1 MKMMILLGK
10 VTSLLV
16 TGEEGKGR
24 NFWYFISREKRKS
37 YEIMF
42 SWQIVHDHKEG

>member
-10 VTSLLV
+10 NTSLLV
-16 TGEEGKGR
+16 TKEEGKER
-24 NFWYFISREKRKS
+24 NFWYFISRGKRKS

-42 SWQIVHDHKEG
+42 SRQIVHDHKEG

>member
-10 VTSLLV
+10 VTSLLR
-16 TGEEGKGR
+16 GGQERR
-24 NFWYFISREKRKS
+24 NFWYFISRGKRKS

-42 SWQIVHDHKEG
+42 SRQIVHDHKEG